1 MLAEVRQSITGAE
14 DQPRKKDV
22 CPLTPKSPNAVRLA
36 CPNHAEPV
44 ADSRAVKRQR
54 RFGDVDTSDRHRQ
67 IPKKDF
73 LEDWLSECSWSR
85 ERKRKRQNNMPRRP
99 GPHPLPSPNETPTA
113 SFSTKSSKA
122 TASVH
127 DPDDRQS
134 LECRNIYIE
143 NQDPPSGL
151 MDKAR
156 NIVLRARQT
165 PELDDEAVAALKK
178 TIRKIQN
185 KGEEEVKN
193 QMGPALIPGF
203 NGLPNDK
210 LERSSNQLWANAVP
224 VPLNTGYLIAPP
236 RLPLPKPKP
245 DLAFGYSEGAF
256 NPNQRPI
263 FNLLVQDPLGSS
275 FACPDRDLRFPF
287 LAVEFKSQAKDGSH
301 YTAFNQAAGAGAI
314 AMNGALELLSRGK
327 SADDVDFDS
336 DEPQFF
342 SVTIDQNVG
351 CVNVHWIGSKA
362 ESGQHTFH
370 LENLS
375 MHILKDAEGIR
386 AIRRA
391 IKNIFDHASDKRLKV
406 LADALDEYA
415 KKMVAQKKSAES
427 GPPPARSRGKAGSQR
442 KSAKRVTKGKAGGTK
457 MKNISDVCTRRR
469 ANEAEIT

>member
-1 MLAEVRQSITGAE
+1 
-14 DQPRKKDV
+14 
-22 CPLTPKSPNAVRLA
+22 
-36 CPNHAEPV
+36 
-44 ADSRAVKRQR
+44 
-54 RFGDVDTSDRHRQ
+54 
-67 IPKKDF
+67 
-73 LEDWLSECSWSR
+73 
-85 ERKRKRQNNMPRRP
+85 MPRRP
-99 GPHPLPSPNETPTA
+99 GPDPLPSPNETPTK
-113 SFSTKSSKA
+113 SFSSKSSKS
-122 TASVH
+122 TANVH
-127 DPDDRQS
+127 DPDYRNL
-134 LECRNIYIE
+134 LECRNIYVE
-143 NQDPPSGL
+143 KQDPTSGL

-156 NIVLRARQT
+156 NIVFRTRQT
-165 PELDDEAVAALKK
+165 PDLDDEAVTALRR

-210 LERSSNQLWANAVP
+210 LERSSNQLWTNAVP
-224 VPLNTGYLIAPP
+224 VPLNTDYLIAPP

-245 DLAFGYSEGAF
+245 DLAFGYSEEAF
-256 NPNQRPI
+256 TPNQRPI

-314 AMNGALELLSRGK
+314 AMNGTLELLSR
-327 SADDVDFDS
+327 SNNLDEVDF

-351 CVNVHWIGSKA
+351 CINVHWIGSNP

-375 MHILKDAEGIR
+375 MHILKDGEGVR

-391 IKNIFDHASDKRLKV
+391 IKNIFDYASDKRLAL

-415 KKMVAQKKSAES
+415 KKIIAQKKDAETRA
-427 GPPPARSRGKAGSQR
+427 PPARPNGKKRSQ
-442 KSAKRVTKGKAGGTK
+442 KQPPKKATKGMAASTKEKHMVSEVQERVHERTHRTSTRRAGNT
-457 MKNISDVCTRRR
+457 SDVPALGVRTRRM
-469 ANEAEIT
+469 ANVAEIS